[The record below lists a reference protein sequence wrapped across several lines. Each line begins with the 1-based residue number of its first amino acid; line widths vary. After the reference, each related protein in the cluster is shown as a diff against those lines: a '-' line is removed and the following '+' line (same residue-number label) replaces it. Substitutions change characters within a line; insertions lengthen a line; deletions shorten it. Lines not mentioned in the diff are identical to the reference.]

1 MRFIFQVA
9 YDLCTNPSGFR
20 EYLSACMRINHRV
33 LTYLPLDTP
42 NHLESL
48 VFFWDVGVSAA
59 HDSFISYRLSPVFLA
74 QPAEAKHVAS
84 ERSRYTTG
92 RAPCRP

>member
-74 QPAEAKHVAS
+74 QPA
-84 ERSRYTTG
+84 
-92 RAPCRP
+92 